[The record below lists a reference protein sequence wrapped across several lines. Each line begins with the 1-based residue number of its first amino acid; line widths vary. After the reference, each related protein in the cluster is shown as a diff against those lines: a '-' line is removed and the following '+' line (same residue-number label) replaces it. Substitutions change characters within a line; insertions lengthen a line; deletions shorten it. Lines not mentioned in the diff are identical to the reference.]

1 MSLVDINEFE
11 LIKKMPEV
19 FKLLLKD
26 NSSGKNIIWAT
37 NNYSSLG
44 KGYRESDQIKIEMF
58 TNNKNLIK
66 PRIKKRLSETK
77 RRIRE
82 MAEVYTPAWICNKQN
97 NLIDNEWFG
106 YNNAFNK
113 EIEHGWL
120 TSNKVIFLT
129 KNWESYIEEE
139 RMEIACGEAP
149 YLSSRYDVVSG
160 EFIYPK
166 DRIGLLDRK
175 IRVISENVDD
185 IKIWMKYS
193 EIAFKR
199 IYGYEFQGDNVLLA
213 RENLLFTFI
222 DYYLE
227 KFNENPSE
235 EEIAKIAN
243 IISWNI
249 IQMDGLKFV
258 VPNSCHKEK
267 NLQLSL
273 FEEVDVEVECVG
285 CATGREMDHNG
296 IPCKLMDWK
305 LNKKVNFVDIIRG
318 KD

>member
-82 MAEVYTPAWICNKQN
+82 MAEVYTPAWVCNKQN

-106 YNNAFNK
+106 YDNAFNK
-113 EIEHGWL
+113 EVELGWL
-120 TSNKVIFLT
+120 TSNKVIFSK

-185 IKIWMKYS
+185 INLWLKYS

-222 DYYLE
+222 DYYFE
-227 KFNENPSE
+227 KFN
-235 EEIAKIAN
+235 KI
-243 IISWNI
+243 
-249 IQMDGLKFV
+249 
-258 VPNSCHKEK
+258 
-267 NLQLSL
+267 
-273 FEEVDVEVECVG
+273 
-285 CATGREMDHNG
+285 
-296 IPCKLMDWK
+296 
-305 LNKKVNFVDIIRG
+305 
-318 KD
+318 